1 MNDFAGLSPISLWV
15 RCEVVFLCF
24 FSAHSIVAPQTTS
37 IFFFLQD
44 FKQCSQKLSLIL
56 QGYDINQFPV
66 KLCFMSEHAGFT
78 LPGSCSNCPAKC
90 SKSVPLGAVT
100 LQYSFHSSEISQ
112 WLDILNSDGQIL
124 IFSVFL
130 TCLLKEIRYMWK
142 HCSTSIRTP
151 SFPNN
156 F

>member
-1 MNDFAGLSPISLWV
+1 MILQASLLLACGSDVKWFIF
-15 RCEVVFLCF
+15 VFFCTQ
-24 FSAHSIVAPQTTS
+24 HSGSVDKW
-37 IFFFLQD
+37 FFFLQD

-112 WLDILNSDGQIL
+112 WLDILNGHSDGQIL

-130 TCLLKEIRYMWK
+130 TCLLKEIKY
-142 HCSTSIRTP
+142 I
-151 SFPNN
+151 
-156 F
+156 